1 VLTLNKYRKIKLN
14 YDNKHTLFLFK
25 HTYPNIK
32 ATKKINIGEVINPII
47 PINCMKR
54 LSASKLKIIYP
65 TAIKLTI
72 IVCNKYIFFIKTIE
86 RKVTK
91 INIIT
96 VNGTNVLNGKSVN
109 ILKNDRN

>member
-1 VLTLNKYRKIKLN
+1 MLTLNKNRKIKLN

-25 HTYPNIK
+25 HTKPNIK

-65 TAIKLTI
+65 TAIKVTI
-72 IVCNKYIFFIKTIE
+72 AVCNKYIFFIKVIE
-86 RKVTK
+86 KKVTI

-96 VNGTNVLNGKSVN
+96 VNGTNVLNGKRVN
-109 ILKNDRN
+109 ILKNNRN